1 MYSLNQSAV
10 GCSMTFT
17 GGENPVALVTYC
29 ITHLLLCDKPPQNQ
43 VAQNIYYCSQLLGW
57 LGMPLLHLACS

>member
-1 MYSLNQSAV
+1 
-10 GCSMTFT
+10 MTFT

-57 LGMPLLHLACS
+57 LGMPVLHLACS